1 MNQNYKLNHYY
12 EIHVNHLL
20 STRLDSDISKEFF
33 ERVIFHGT
41 AYNSLKTI
49 IDSFY
54 ENTQSAF
61 TLTGGYGTGKSTL
74 AAILS
79 GLLNSNNEIRIAARK
94 LVNDSELLSKI
105 DQVFKTSS
113 DKPWLIIKAVGGV
126 ISPVELFYKSI
137 LNALQ
142 DANLMYVFKE
152 DLFFLPEQ
160 IDTDDQLIEWIDEV
174 FRALHG
180 KISGSLFIL
189 DEMGKL
195 LDHIARNNGDLHLFQ
210 DLSERINRLSTKQCP
225 FIFLGILH
233 QAFADYARGMSPHI
247 ALEWTKIQGRYVDIA
262 YRISLD
268 ESVALVSKTIKSK
281 NSQIPESI
289 ALSNH
294 ELIDKVTG
302 SIKSRLTENSP
313 KLNIYLQEALPLHP
327 LTTLLLGVI
336 SKSSFSQN
344 ERSIFSFL
352 LSVEPFS
359 FRKFLESEANLSS
372 KYTIIDLWDYLSQNL
387 QHQILSSKEGHLWA
401 IVEEALTLL
410 SKNLSKKEDLTSV
423 SEEIYQNVL
432 KAIAMLNMFGK
443 SLGIYPS
450 LDLITNALPNYE
462 ESTKSVSV
470 CLKDLQEWGL
480 ITYWNRTKS
489 FEVVETSELNI
500 QQLLQDK
507 LETLSNQQNYFEHIN
522 YKGSSVL
529 AKRHYHE
536 KGVMRWMDQY
546 LVNDI
551 AAFERLANSSELT
564 KTKAFA
570 HFVLIADRVINTTK
584 LIELSKKHK
593 HLVIAKLDKISE
605 LLSWSKE
612 IFALNEIFR
621 ELPKLMMDSVAK
633 KEYEQRLSYAY
644 QQVDDL
650 FRQSFDAVDWYYN
663 GALLKGRSLSII
675 VSDLADQLY
684 EACPKI
690 SNELVVRHDVSSSAA
705 AGRKKLLENMLE
717 NSNQENLGI
726 EKFPPEKAI
735 YLSCIKQ
742 LGLHQFN
749 AEKMEWVFDFPV
761 LDESNS
767 EQSENL
773 ERVSKLFQ
781 RGYKVFTDTKSLVP
795 LTELYKVWSN
805 KPFGIPH
812 GLLPIFALTLLL
824 AKEKSLAFYDKD
836 VTQEFKFIS
845 EIDEEYINKLIKRPH
860 EIAAKYIKEPAEK
873 NRFINLL
880 ANSIKDIFEKNI
892 EATPLAVA
900 RFLVSYTVKQSS
912 WAKFSK
918 DKEYFDEKVQLLR
931 SFLVKADD
939 PYKLL
944 FEDLYDVL
952 EVSTRS
958 DDLVLADLSNLLGS
972 FMAAKPNLLRNF
984 EGRLHKELG
993 NITPEI
999 LQEADVVSKFAADW
1013 KMKKFAE
1020 HLSRSSTESTQW
1032 LSNLITLLG
1041 QIPEK
1046 DWTDDSLKKAF
1057 EALPSY
1063 VKRFKQLSFFARNA
1077 NKSQQANTTKRSLAV
1092 IINTDQGLEEHSRDV
1107 LVDSKTEENLKTL
1120 QQELFKQFE
1129 SYDLSDDARAMVLYE
1144 LLKQYLHPIGE
1155 EKV

>member
-1 MNQNYKLNHYY
+1 MNQNYRLNHYY

-49 IDSFY
+49 VDSFS

-79 GLLNSNNEIRIAARK
+79 GLLHPHDEIRFAARN
-94 LVNDSELLSKI
+94 LVQDPDLIEKI
-105 DQVFKTSS
+105 DNNFKVSS
-113 DKPWLIIKAVGGV
+113 SKPWLIIKAVGGV
-126 ISPVELFYKSI
+126 TSPVELFYKSI
-137 LNALQ
+137 LKALQ
-142 DANLMYVFKE
+142 DANLMDLFE
-152 DLFFLPEQ
+152 SDLFFLPEQ
-160 IDTDDQLIEWIDEV
+160 IESDHQLIEWIDEV
-174 FRALHG
+174 FRALEG
-180 KISGSLFIL
+180 RISGSLFIL

-233 QAFADYARGMSPHI
+233 QAFADYARGMSHHI

-268 ESVALVSKTIKSK
+268 ESVALVSKTIKVK
-281 NSQIPESI
+281 ETQIPEVLAAI
-289 ALSNH
+289 NNVLVT
-294 ELIDKVTG
+294 KVTS

-313 KLNIYLQEALPLHP
+313 RLNAYLQEALPLHP
-327 LTTLLLGVI
+327 LTTVLLGI
-336 SKSSFSQN
+336 IAKSSFSQN

-359 FRKFLESEANLSS
+359 FRKFLESEVDLNAT
-372 KYTIIDLWDYLSQNL
+372 YTIVDLWDYLSQNL

-401 IVEEALTLL
+401 LVEDSLTLL
-410 SKNLSKKEDLTSV
+410 SKNLSKRHDLSV
-423 SEEIYQNVL
+423 HDGEVYSNVI

-450 LDLITNALPNYE
+450 SELIAFALPNQNIPND
-462 ESTKSVSV
+462 
-470 CLKDLQEWGL
+470 CLNDLQNWGL
-480 ITYWNRTKS
+480 ITYWNRTES
-489 FEVVETSELNI
+489 YEVVETSELNI
-500 QQLLQDK
+500 QQLLQEK
-507 LETLSNQQNYFEHIN
+507 LETLSNQQNYFDHIN
-522 YKGSSVL
+522 YKGNSVL

-546 LVNDI
+546 LVNDL
-551 AAFERLANSSELT
+551 AGLERLINSSDIS

-570 HFVLIADRVINTTK
+570 HFVLITDRALNSAKVIE
-584 LIELSKKHK
+584 ISKRHPR
-593 HLVIAKLDKISE
+593 LAVAKLEKNSE

-621 ELPKLMMDSVAK
+621 ELPKIMMDTVAK
-633 KEYEQRLSYAY
+633 REYEQRLNYAY

-650 FRQSFDAVDWYYN
+650 FRQSFESVDWYCN
-663 GALLKGRSLSII
+663 GTLLTGKSLSII

-749 AEKMEWVFDFPV
+749 ADMNEWVFDFPL
-761 LDESNS
+761 LDKANR
-767 EQSENL
+767 EQHENL
-773 ERVSKLFQ
+773 ERVSKLFE

-795 LTELYKVWSN
+795 LTELYKAWSDV
-805 KPFGIPH
+805 PFGIPH

-845 EIDEEYINKLIKRPH
+845 EIDDEYINKLVKRPH
-860 EIAAKYIKEPAEK
+860 EIAVKYIKEPAEK

-892 EATPLAVA
+892 ETTPLAVA
-900 RFLVSYTVKQSS
+900 RYLVSYTVKQSS

-918 DKEYFDEKVQLLR
+918 DTEYFDEKVQLLR
-931 SFLVKADD
+931 AFLVKADD

-944 FEDLYDVL
+944 FEDLYNVL

-972 FMAAKPNLLRNF
+972 FMAAKPNLLKNF
-984 EGRLHKELG
+984 EGKLRKELG

-999 LQEADVVSKFAADW
+999 IKEADAVSKFAADW

-1020 HLSRSSTESTQW
+1020 HLSRSSSESTQW
-1032 LSNLITLLG
+1032 LANLITLLG

-1057 EALPSY
+1057 EALPGY
-1063 VKRFKQLSFFARNA
+1063 VQRFKQLSFFARNA
-1077 NKSQQANTTKRSLAV
+1077 EKSDQIESNKRSLAV
-1092 IINTDQGLEEHSRDV
+1092 IINTDQGLEEYNRDV
-1107 LVDSKTEENLKTL
+1107 IVDSNIEDDLKIL
-1120 QQELFKQFE
+1120 QKELHNKVNTF
-1129 SYDLSDDARAMVLYE
+1129 DLSDDAKAMVLYE
-1144 LLKQYLHPIGE
+1144 LLKDYLHPIGE
-1155 EKV
+1155 EKA

>member
-20 STRLDSDISKEFF
+20 STRLDSDISKDFF

-49 IDSFY
+49 VDSFY

-79 GLLNSNNEIRIAARK
+79 GLLDSNDEVRGAAKK
-94 LVNDSELLSKI
+94 LVNDSELISRI

-126 ISPVELFYKSI
+126 RSPVELFYKSI

-142 DANLMYVFKE
+142 DANLMDLFE
-152 DLFFLPEQ
+152 GDLFFLPEQ
-160 IDTDDQLIEWIDEV
+160 IDSDNQLIEWIDEV
-174 FRALHG
+174 FRALDG

-233 QAFADYARGMSPHI
+233 QAFADYARGMSHHI

-268 ESVALVSKTIKSK
+268 ESVALISKTIKAK
-281 NSQIPESI
+281 DTQIPEVI
-289 ALSNH
+289 ATINNALVA
-294 ELIDKVTG
+294 KVTS
-302 SIKSRLTENSP
+302 SIKSRLTENNP
-313 KLNIYLQEALPLHP
+313 RLNTYLQDALPLHP
-327 LTTLLLGVI
+327 LTTVLLGI
-336 SKSSFSQN
+336 IAKSSFSQN

-359 FRKFLESEANLSS
+359 FRKFLESAANLNAT
-372 KYTIIDLWDYLSQNL
+372 YTIVDLWDYLSQNL

-401 IVEEALTLL
+401 IVEESLTLL
-410 SKNLSKKEDLTSV
+410 SKNLSKRHDLSV
-423 SEEIYQNVL
+423 DDGEMYSNVI

-443 SLGIYPS
+443 PLGIYPS
-450 LDLITNALPNYE
+450 SELIAFALPNQQIPND
-462 ESTKSVSV
+462 
-470 CLKDLQEWGL
+470 CLNDLQNWGL

-489 FEVVETSELNI
+489 YEVVETSELNI
-500 QQLLQDK
+500 QQLLQEK

-522 YKGSSVL
+522 YKGNSVL

-546 LVNDI
+546 LVNDM
-551 AAFERLANSSELT
+551 AAFDRLINSNELS

-570 HFVLIADRVINTTK
+570 HFVLVADRVLNSTR
-584 LIELSKKHK
+584 LIELSKKHPR
-593 HLVIAKLDKISE
+593 LVIAKLDKINE

-621 ELPKLMMDSVAK
+621 ELPKLMMDKVAK

-650 FRQSFDAVDWYYN
+650 FRQSFESVAWYSD
-663 GALLKGRSLSII
+663 GVLLPGKSLSII
-675 VSDLADQLY
+675 VSDLADRLY

-717 NSNQENLGI
+717 NGNKENFGI

-742 LGLHQFN
+742 LGLHHFN
-749 AEKMEWVFDFPV
+749 ADVGEWEFGFPTIE
-761 LDESNS
+761 ESNAGLNT
-767 EQSENL
+767 NL
-773 ERVSKLFQ
+773 ERVSRLFE
-781 RGYKVFTDTKSLVP
+781 RGYQVFTDIKSLVP
-795 LTELYKVWSN
+795 LTELYKVWADA
-805 KPFGIPH
+805 PFGIPQ
-812 GLLPIFALTLLL
+812 GLLPIFALALLL

-845 EIDEEYINKLIKRPH
+845 EIDEEYINKLVKRPH
-860 EIAAKYIKEPAEK
+860 EIAVKYIKEPAEK

-880 ANSIKDIFEKNI
+880 ADSIKYIFEKNI

-900 RFLVSYTVKQSS
+900 RFLVSYTAKQSS

-918 DKEYFDEKVQLLR
+918 DTDYFDEKVQLLR
-931 SFLVKADD
+931 GFLVKADD

-944 FEDLYDVL
+944 FEDLYEAL
-952 EVSTRS
+952 EVSTRK
-958 DDLVLADLSNLLGS
+958 DELILADLSNLLGS
-972 FMAAKPNLLRNF
+972 FMAAKPNLLENF
-984 EGRLHKELG
+984 EGKLRKELG
-993 NITPEI
+993 NITSEI
-999 LQEADVVSKFAADW
+999 IHEAHAVSKFAADW

-1020 HLSRSSTESTQW
+1020 HLSKCSKDSDQW

-1041 QIPEK
+1041 QIPQK

-1057 EALPSY
+1057 EALPGY
-1063 VKRFKQLSFFARNA
+1063 VQRFKQLSFFARNA
-1077 NKSQQANTTKRSLAV
+1077 NKSEQGNNTKRSLAV

-1107 LVDSKTEENLKTL
+1107 IVDSKTEENLKTL
-1120 QQELFKQFE
+1120 QIELFKQFE
-1129 SYDLSDDARAMVLYE
+1129 SYELSDDARAMVLYE
-1144 LLKQYLHPIGE
+1144 LLKEYLHPIGE
-1155 EKV
+1155 EKA

>member
-49 IDSFY
+49 VDSFY

-79 GLLNSNNEIRIAARK
+79 GLLHPNDEIREAARALVQDSDLLKQIDKNFK
-94 LVNDSELLSKI
+94 L
-105 DQVFKTSS
+105 SS

-126 ISPVELFYKSI
+126 TSPVELFYKSI
-137 LNALQ
+137 LKALQ
-142 DANLMYVFKE
+142 DANLMDVFE
-152 DLFFLPEQ
+152 GDLFFLPDQ
-160 IDTDDQLIEWIDEV
+160 IDSDHQLIEWIDEV
-174 FRALHG
+174 FRALDG
-180 KISGSLFIL
+180 RISGSLLIL

-233 QAFADYARGMSPHI
+233 QAFADYARGMSHHI
-247 ALEWTKIQGRYVDIA
+247 ALEWTKIQGRYVDIS

-268 ESVALVSKTIKSK
+268 ESVALVSKTIKARET
-281 NSQIPESI
+281 QIPEAI
-289 ALSNH
+289 TAVNNALVT
-294 ELIDKVTG
+294 KVVG

-327 LTTLLLGVI
+327 LTTVLLGII

-359 FRKFLESEANLSS
+359 FRKFLESEVNLNST
-372 KYTIIDLWDYLSQNL
+372 YTIVDLWDYLSQNL

-401 IVEEALTLL
+401 IVEETLTLL
-410 SKNLSKKEDLTSV
+410 SKNLSKKEGLTPE
-423 SEEIYQNVL
+423 SEELYPNVI

-450 LDLITNALPNYE
+450 VDLIAHALPSSSKNLE
-462 ESTKSVSV
+462 ILPV
-470 CLKDLQEWGL
+470 CLKNLEDWGV

-489 FEVVETSELNI
+489 YEVVETSELNI
-500 QQLLQDK
+500 QQLLQEK
-507 LETLSNQQNYFEHIN
+507 LEALSNQQNYFEHIN
-522 YKGSSVL
+522 YKGNSVL

-536 KGVMRWMDQY
+536 RGVMRWMDQH
-546 LVNDI
+546 LVNDLPGL
-551 AAFERLANSSELT
+551 ERLISKSEFI
-564 KTKAFA
+564 KSKAFA
-570 HFVLIADRVINTTK
+570 HFVLITDQALNSTK
-584 LIELSKKHK
+584 LIELSKEHSRI
-593 HLVIAKLDKISE
+593 VIAKLDKISE
-605 LLSWSKE
+605 LLSWAKE
-612 IFALNEIFR
+612 IYALNEIFR
-621 ELPKLMMDSVAK
+621 ELPKLMLDTVAK
-633 KEYEQRLSYAY
+633 KEYEQRLNYAY

-650 FRQSFDAVDWYYN
+650 FSQSFESVEWYCKGN
-663 GALLKGRSLSII
+663 LLKGKSLSII
-675 VSDLADQLY
+675 VSDLADELY
-684 EACPKI
+684 QSCPKI
-690 SNELVVRHDVSSSAA
+690 LNELVVRHDVSSSAA

-749 AEKMEWVFDFPV
+749 VEKMEWVFDFPV
-761 LDESNS
+761 LDESNRD
-767 EQSENL
+767 QSENL

-781 RGYKVFTDTKSLVP
+781 HGYKIFTDTKSLVP
-795 LTELYKVWSN
+795 LTELYKVWSDT
-805 KPFGIPH
+805 PFGIPQ
-812 GLLPIFALTLLL
+812 GVLPIFALTLLL

-845 EIDEEYINKLIKRPH
+845 EIDDEYINKLVKRPH
-860 EIAAKYIKEPAEK
+860 EIAVKYIKEPAEK

-880 ANSIKDIFEKNI
+880 ANSIKDIFDKNI

-972 FMAAKPNLLRNF
+972 FMGAKPNLLKNF
-984 EGRLHKELG
+984 EGRLRKELG

-999 LQEADVVSKFAADW
+999 IQEADAVSKFAADW

-1020 HLSRSSTESTQW
+1020 HLSRSSKESTQW

-1057 EALPSY
+1057 EALPGY
-1063 VKRFKQLSFFARNA
+1063 VQRFKQLSFFARNA
-1077 NKSQQANTTKRSLAV
+1077 EKSEQISSNKRSLAV
-1092 IINTDQGLEEHSRDV
+1092 IINTDQGLEEYNRDV
-1107 LVDSKTEENLKTL
+1107 IVDSTIEDDLKKL
-1120 QQELFKQFE
+1120 QKELLKKVNTF
-1129 SYDLSDDARAMVLYE
+1129 DLSDDAKAMVLYG
-1144 LLKQYLHPIGE
+1144 LLKDYLHPIGE
-1155 EKV
+1155 DKA

>member
-1 MNQNYKLNHYY
+1 MNQQYKLNHYY

-49 IDSFY
+49 VNSFY
-54 ENTQSAF
+54 QNTQSAF
-61 TLTGGYGTGKSTL
+61 TLTGSYGTGKSTL

-79 GLLNSNNEIRIAARK
+79 GLLHSNDEIRTAARK
-94 LVNDSELLSKI
+94 LVNDSDLLKKI
-105 DQVFKTSS
+105 DSTFKVSS

-126 ISPVELFYKSI
+126 TSPVELFYKSI
-137 LNALQ
+137 LKAIQ
-142 DANLMYVFKE
+142 DANLMDLFE
-152 DLFFLPEQ
+152 DDLFFLPEQ
-160 IDTDDQLIEWIDEV
+160 IDSDSQLIEWIDEV
-174 FRALHG
+174 FRALDG

-233 QAFADYARGMSPHI
+233 QSFADYARGMSHHI
-247 ALEWTKIQGRYVDIA
+247 ALEWTKIQGRYVDIS

-268 ESVALVSKTIKSK
+268 ESVALISKTIKTK
-281 NSQIPESI
+281 EAQIPTTI
-289 ALSNH
+289 TTLNNALVG
-294 ELIDKVTG
+294 KVTS

-313 KLNIYLQEALPLHP
+313 RLNIYLQEALPLHP
-327 LTTLLLGVI
+327 LTTVLLGI
-336 SKSSFSQN
+336 IAKSSFSQN

-359 FRKFLESEANLSS
+359 FRKFLESEVDLNAT
-372 KYTIIDLWDYLSQNL
+372 YTIVDLWDYLSQNL

-410 SKNLSKKEDLTSV
+410 SKNLSKYHDQSGDSV
-423 SEEIYQNVL
+423 EIYFNVV
-432 KAIAMLNMFGK
+432 KTIAMLNIFGK

-450 LDLITNALPNYE
+450 TDLIAHALPSSSENLKIL
-462 ESTKSVSV
+462 SA
-470 CLKDLQEWGL
+470 CLKDLEDWGL

-489 FEVVETSELNI
+489 YEVVETSELNI
-500 QQLLQDK
+500 QQLLQEK

-522 YKGSSVL
+522 YKGNSVL

-536 KGVMRWMDQY
+536 KGVMRWMDQH
-546 LVNDI
+546 LVNDL
-551 AAFERLANSSELT
+551 AGLERLINKSEFI
-564 KTKAFA
+564 KSKAFA
-570 HFVLIADRVINTTK
+570 HFVLMTDQALNSTK
-584 LIELSKKHK
+584 LVELSKQHSR
-593 HLVIAKLDKISE
+593 LVIAKLDKINE

-612 IFALNEIFR
+612 IYALNEIFR
-621 ELPKLMMDSVAK
+621 ELPKLMMDTVAK
-633 KEYEQRLSYAY
+633 KEYEQRLNYAY
-644 QQVDDL
+644 QQIDDL
-650 FRQSFDAVDWYYN
+650 FRQSFELVDWYFN
-663 GALLKGRSLSII
+663 GVLLAGDSLSMI
-675 VSDLADQLY
+675 VSDLADQIY

-690 SNELVVRHDVSSSAA
+690 LNELVVRHDVSSSAA
-705 AGRKKLLENMLE
+705 AGRKKLMEKMLE
-717 NSNQENLGI
+717 NADQENLGI
-726 EKFPPEKAI
+726 DKFPPEKAI

-742 LGLHQFN
+742 LGLHQYH
-749 AEKMEWVFDFPV
+749 EETDTWVFYFPKIDNTTQV
-761 LDESNS
+761 ENK
-767 EQSENL
+767 NL
-773 ERVSKLFQ
+773 EHVSKLFE
-781 RGYKVFTDTKSLVP
+781 RGYQVFTDNKSLVP
-795 LTELYKVWSN
+795 LTELYKVWSDS
-805 KPFGIPH
+805 PFGIPQ

-824 AKEKSLAFYDKD
+824 AKETSLAFYDKD

-845 EIDEEYINKLIKRPH
+845 EIDDEYINKLIKRPH
-860 EIAAKYIKEPAEK
+860 EIAVKYIKEPAEK
-873 NRFINLL
+873 NRFINLI

-918 DKEYFDEKVQLLR
+918 DTEYFDEKVQLLR

-944 FEDLYDVL
+944 FEDLYDAL
-952 EVSTRS
+952 EVATRN
-958 DDLVLADLSNLLGS
+958 DDLILADLSNLLGS
-972 FMAAKPNLLRNF
+972 FMAAKPNLLKNF
-984 EGRLHKELG
+984 EGRLRKELG
-993 NITPEI
+993 NITSEI
-999 LQEADVVSKFAADW
+999 IQEADAVSKFAADW

-1020 HLSRSSTESTQW
+1020 HLSRSSNESTQW

-1057 EALPSY
+1057 EALPGY
-1063 VKRFKQLSFFARNA
+1063 VQRFKQLSFFARNA
-1077 NKSQQANTTKRSLAV
+1077 EKSEKISSDKRSLAV
-1092 IINTDQGLEEHSRDV
+1092 IINTDQGLEEYNRDV
-1107 LVDSKTEENLKTL
+1107 IVDPTIGSDLKKL
-1120 QQELFKQFE
+1120 QKELLKKVNTF
-1129 SYDLSDDARAMVLYE
+1129 DLSDDAKAMVLYE
-1144 LLKQYLHPIGE
+1144 LLKDYLHPIGE
-1155 EKV
+1155 EKA

>member
-20 STRLDSDISKEFF
+20 STRLDSDISKDFF

-49 IDSFY
+49 VDSFY

-79 GLLNSNNEIRIAARK
+79 GLLDSNDEVRGAARK
-94 LVNDSELLSKI
+94 LVNDSELISRI
-105 DQVFKTSS
+105 DQVFNTSS

-126 ISPVELFYKSI
+126 TSPVELFYKSI

-142 DANLMYVFKE
+142 DANLMDLFE
-152 DLFFLPEQ
+152 GDLFFLPEQ
-160 IDTDDQLIEWIDEV
+160 IDSDNQLIEWIDEV
-174 FRALHG
+174 FRALDG

-233 QAFADYARGMSPHI
+233 QAFADYARGMSHHI
-247 ALEWTKIQGRYVDIA
+247 ALEWTKIQGRYVDIS

-281 NSQIPESI
+281 ESQIPEPI
-289 ALSNH
+289 TVRNH
-294 ELIDKVTG
+294 ELITKVTG

-313 KLNIYLQEALPLHP
+313 KLNVYLQEALPLHP
-327 LTTLLLGVI
+327 LTTVLLGVI

-359 FRKFLESEANLSS
+359 FRRFLESGADLNS

-410 SKNLSKKEDLTSV
+410 SKNLSKKEGLTV
-423 SEEIYQNVL
+423 ASEEIYPNVV

-450 LDLITNALPNYE
+450 LDLIADALPNSD
-462 ESTKSVSV
+462 ESRKILSV
-470 CLKDLQEWGL
+470 CLKDLQDWGL

-489 FEVVETSELNI
+489 YEVVETSELNI
-500 QQLLQDK
+500 QQLLQEK

-522 YKGSSVL
+522 YKGNSVL

-546 LVNDI
+546 LVNDM
-551 AAFERLANSSELT
+551 AAFDRLINSNELS

-570 HFVLIADRVINTTK
+570 HFVLVADRVLNSTR
-584 LIELSKKHK
+584 LIELSKKHPR
-593 HLVIAKLDKISE
+593 LVIAKLDKINE

-621 ELPKLMMDSVAK
+621 ELPKLMMDTVAK

-650 FRQSFDAVDWYYN
+650 FRQSFESVDWYCD
-663 GALLKGRSLSII
+663 GVLLSGNSLSII

-717 NSNQENLGI
+717 NGDQENLGI

-735 YLSCIKQ
+735 YLSCIKE
-742 LGLHQFN
+742 LGLHHIN
-749 AEKMEWVFDFPV
+749 VDTGEWVFDFPAIA
-761 LDESNS
+761 ESNVGLNS
-767 EQSENL
+767 NL
-773 ERVSKLFQ
+773 ERVSKLFE
-781 RGYKVFTDTKSLVP
+781 RGYQVFTDTKSLVP
-795 LTELYKVWSN
+795 LTELYKVWADT
-805 KPFGIPH
+805 PFGIPQ
-812 GLLPIFALTLLL
+812 GLLPIFALALLL

-845 EIDEEYINKLIKRPH
+845 EIDEEYINKLVKRPH
-860 EIAAKYIKEPAEK
+860 EIAVKYIKEPAEK

-880 ANSIKDIFEKNI
+880 ADSIKHIFEKNI

-918 DKEYFDEKVQLLR
+918 DTDYFDEKVQLLR
-931 SFLVKADD
+931 GFLVKADD

-944 FEDLYDVL
+944 FEDLYDGL
-952 EVSTRS
+952 EVSTRK
-958 DDLVLADLSNLLGS
+958 DDLILADLANLLGS
-972 FMAAKPNLLRNF
+972 FMAAKPNLLKNF
-984 EGRLHKELG
+984 EGKLHKELG
-993 NITPEI
+993 NITSEI
-999 LQEADVVSKFAADW
+999 IQEAHAVSKFAADW

-1020 HLSRSSTESTQW
+1020 HLSKCSNDSTQW
-1032 LSNLITLLG
+1032 ISNLITLLG

-1057 EALPSY
+1057 EAMPGY
-1063 VKRFKQLSFFARNA
+1063 VQRFKQLSFFARNA
-1077 NKSQQANTTKRSLAV
+1077 NKSEQGNKIKRSLAV

-1107 LVDSKTEENLKTL
+1107 IVDSKTEENLKTL
-1120 QQELFKQFE
+1120 QKELFKQFE
-1129 SYDLSDDARAMVLYE
+1129 SYDLSDDARAMILYE
-1144 LLKQYLHPIGE
+1144 LLKEYLHPIGE
-1155 EKV
+1155 EKA